1 MSSLDD
7 QLESALDL
15 MRRLPPSEVSE
26 NLGGILDLVPD
37 LTEDLLA
44 AVDQPLEVAVDSSG
58 RDYLLCDYNRDAD
71 SFRSPWTNEYDPPLD
86 DGAVPSDDVRKLEI
100 VLNDAFNA
108 YRELYYDGG
117 ISSVYLWDTD
127 EGFAGCIL
135 IKKSSGQ
142 GHWDSLH
149 VVEVTDN
156 GSSADYRL
164 TSSVMLFLKGNDDK
178 INLSGNLTRLTTQ
191 DGQAVNEKT
200 PHVFNIGKLVEDMEH
215 KLRNTIQT
223 VYFGRTMDIVSDMRP
238 QSGTT
243 EIKRRKDLS
252 EGIHQGVGGSG

>member
-1 MSSLDD
+1 M
-7 QLESALDL
+7 
-15 MRRLPPSEVSE
+15 
-26 NLGGILDLVPD
+26 GIEANVVGFWGA
-37 LTEDLLA
+37 TFFFSRA
-44 AVDQPLEVAVDSSG
+44 A
-58 RDYLLCDYNRDAD
+58 
-71 SFRSPWTNEYDPPLD
+71 
-86 DGAVPSDDVRKLEI
+86 
-100 VLNDAFNA
+100 
-108 YRELYYDGG
+108 
-117 ISSVYLWDTD
+117 
-127 EGFAGCIL
+127 
-135 IKKSSGQ
+135 SGQ